1 MFEGL
6 TQVKPN
12 SKQNNFLGME
22 LTSISKYSSSI
33 WYEFRLLV
41 HRVITLFF
49 FRIFQLLY
57 FNSDVSRMPQA
68 NQAYSLQ
75 LPKFMVLH
83 SLIRR
88 FC

>member
-1 MFEGL
+1 
-6 TQVKPN
+6 
-12 SKQNNFLGME
+12 ME

-57 FNSDVSRMPQA
+57 FKSDVSRMPQA

-75 LPKFMVLH
+75 SYLN
-83 SLIRR
+83 SW
-88 FC
+88 FCLR